1 MLRTSGFLAPAR
13 AAMLAFTAVLGLTAL
28 TPSASAQEVQRSE
41 GATNLRLDAVDPRAA
56 QDGNFVFFASFLDKF
71 RKPLEAFDPKE
82 WTILMDGQPVGNPT
96 SVKKLADSDQYINLV
111 IILQS
116 DSASDVEE
124 FFKLTRDKAKKI
136 LGGLRATGDTSVA
149 ITYGDTVDTS
159 GNLSP
164 SHNTA
169 QNWLDERKP
178 SGTTPAMLEAVQSGL
193 RLFPS
198 DFTSIG
204 RNRAILIVG
213 DGVDKNMESPST
225 VKDLTDQV
233 KNEATKKRVHIH
245 VISVPH
251 ENAQQADQQRIRKL
265 ADLTSGTYRAATS
278 VPEVGNYMENFG
290 AEVMGQHVLYFNTLD
305 FTGDKDVQYKLEL
318 SHEGGK
324 YPTPALTEKT
334 AAPKSNIVKY
344 LIIAGAVLGGLLLL
358 YILIRLVSSILR
370 NRKPVEVVQT
380 GPETRPCTQCN
391 NAIPLDWKVCQ
402 YCEALPHKGRLK
414 VTSSGDLNAKVW
426 FIKENLTNIG
436 SAEGNAIVIP
446 DKSVS
451 KRHAG
456 IKVQDARF
464 ELADY
469 GSTNGVMVNGQRIT
483 KQFLKSGDVLSIGAV
498 EMEFTLK

>member
-1 MLRTSGFLAPAR
+1 MLRQIGLSAPAR
-13 AAMLAFTAVLGLTAL
+13 RAVLGLMAALWVTAAA
-28 TPSASAQEVQRSE
+28 TPARTQEVQRSE
-41 GATNLRLDAVDPRAA
+41 GATNLRLDAVDPRNA
-56 QDGNFVFFASFLDKF
+56 QEGNFVFFASFLDKY
-71 RKPLEAFDPKE
+71 RKPLEAYDPKE
-82 WTILMDGQPVGNPT
+82 WTILMDGQPMGNPT
-96 SVKKLADSDQYINLV
+96 AIKKLSESDQYINLV
-111 IILQS
+111 IVLQA
-116 DSASDVEE
+116 DSASEVEE

-149 ITYGDTVDTS
+149 ITYGDTVDSS

-169 QNWLDERKP
+169 QNWFDERKP
-178 SGTTPAMLEAVQSGL
+178 SGTTPAMLEAVQTAL

-233 KNEATKKRVHIH
+233 KNEATKKRVHID

-265 ADLTSGTYRAATS
+265 ADLTAGTYRAATS
-278 VPEVGNYMENFG
+278 VGEVGNYMENFG
-290 AEVMGQHVLYFNTLD
+290 SELMGQHVLYFKTLD

-344 LIIAGAVLGGLLLL
+344 LIIVGAALGGLLLL
-358 YILIRLVSSILR
+358 YILARLVVSIMR
-370 NRKPVEVVQT
+370 NRRPVEVVQT
-380 GPETRPCTQCN
+380 GPETRPCSQCN
-391 NAIPLDWKVCQ
+391 NAVPVDWKVCQ

-414 VTSSGDLNAKVW
+414 VTSSGELNATVW

-436 SAEGNAIVIP
+436 SAEGNAIVIL

-456 IKVQDARF
+456 IKVQDNRY

-483 KQFLKSGDVLSIGAV
+483 KQFLKASDVISIGAV

>member
-1 MLRTSGFLAPAR
+1 MLRISGFLAPAR
-13 AAMLAFTAVLGLTAL
+13 AAVLALTAVLGLSATA
-28 TPSASAQEVQRSE
+28 PSAIAQEVQRSE
-41 GATNLRLDAVDPRAA
+41 GATNLRLDAVDPRNA
-56 QDGNFVFFASFLDKF
+56 QDGTFVFFASFLDKF

-96 SVKKLADSDQYINLV
+96 AVKKLADSDQYINLV

-136 LGGLRATGDTSVA
+136 LGGLRATGDASVA

-334 AAPKSNIVKY
+334 ARAEEQHRQVPDHRRRGARRTAPALHPDSP
-344 LIIAGAVLGGLLLL
+344 
-358 YILIRLVSSILR
+358 RLEHPAQSQARWRSSR
-370 NRKPVEVVQT
+370 PARRPAPARSATTPSRST
-380 GPETRPCTQCN
+380 GRSASTARPCPTR
-391 NAIPLDWKVCQ
+391 AASRSP
-402 YCEALPHKGRLK
+402 
-414 VTSSGDLNAKVW
+414 
-426 FIKENLTNIG
+426 
-436 SAEGNAIVIP
+436 
-446 DKSVS
+446 
-451 KRHAG
+451 
-456 IKVQDARF
+456 AR
-464 ELADY
+464 A
-469 GSTNGVMVNGQRIT
+469 S
-483 KQFLKSGDVLSIGAV
+483 
-498 EMEFTLK
+498 